1 MDTTW
6 VRWFRNRVK
15 WCLHLYARRTGSDA
29 TLVARKVVSHHMIGI
44 IIGEVNR
51 QVGRVVLSSLS
62 VSNIIGIAD
71 DSSQN
76 HGNAGHSIT
85 ARRYLVVVTLPRCQ
99 YSDGTS
105 GNISSWWHCSWEYVC
120 FKIFSVKIQEGGR
133 GEYGLDLIITP
144 KWRVQ
149 TVILA
154 SFWQVSF
161 HGIINGFRETS
172 CISGLGCH
180 SCVFSDNPLCSTWGG
195 IYNLILSLREAE
207 VTN

>member
-1 MDTTW
+1 
-6 VRWFRNRVK
+6 
-15 WCLHLYARRTGSDA
+15 
-29 TLVARKVVSHHMIGI
+29 MIGI

-161 HGIINGFRETS
+161 HGIINGFSRDKLHIWS
-172 CISGLGCH
+172 WMPLV
-180 SCVFSDNPLCSTWGG
+180 CVFPIIHFVQPGEEFITLYCHCGKQRLQIKTVPS
-195 IYNLILSLREAE
+195 E
-207 VTN
+207 VIGRNNFSSYL